1 MAIQISNFNP
11 VWKYNENEN
20 IPVNPLVQYYDATYM
35 FIQCN
40 IVGTN
45 IVNIIAELWDKKP
58 ITTIEV
64 INEFETR
71 VTYDNGAQKI
81 NNLNFGVIET
91 NVEGNILLASH
102 EAVVTKLSEI
112 NPTVTFNIIDLL
124 GSVI

>member
-35 FIQCN
+35 FVQCN
-40 IVGTN
+40 IVGSNT
-45 IVNIIAELWDKKP
+45 VNIIAELWDKKP

-102 EAVVTKLSEI
+102 EAIVTKLSGL
-112 NPTVTFNIIDLL
+112 NPTAAFNIIDLL
-124 GSVI
+124 GSVV